1 MWVLLGVGLTVCLLI
16 WQSVGTDR
24 LNVLL
29 ALVGALTGVAGILLP
44 LTAPS
49 AESRDHQAGIVP
61 EAAGQGEKEFRA
73 GILHHGWAI
82 LGGGGVAVACIL
94 AVADDAQDVGD
105 DPTAGQVIMLFGG
118 IGVFLLFLNLATDAL
133 NQVLRGCP
141 RLLIGPAGVKILP
154 EFEKDPIDMPWD
166 DVESVQVVRQQW
178 KAELTFTLKAGSATR
193 SFYNGDER
201 VHPLR
206 LAAFDIDGIERSLA
220 TFAADKYLP

>member
-1 MWVLLGVGLTVCLLI
+1 MLLGVGLTVCLLI

-44 LTAPS
+44 FTAPP
-49 AESRDHQAGIVP
+49 AESRDRQAGVVP

-82 LGGGGVAVACIL
+82 LGSGGMAVACFL
-94 AVADDAQDVGD
+94 AVANDAQDMGD
-105 DPTAGQVIMLFGG
+105 DPTAGQVIMLCGG
-118 IGVFLLFLNLATDAL
+118 LGVFLLFLYLAADAV
-133 NQVLRGCP
+133 NQVLRGYP

-154 EFEKDPIDMPWD
+154 EFEKKDPIEVPWE
-166 DVESVQVVRQQW
+166 DVDSVQVVRQQW

-193 SFYNGDER
+193 SYYNGDER

-206 LAAFDIDGIERSLA
+206 LVAFDIDGIERSLA
-220 TFAADKYLP
+220 SFAADKYIP